1 MIQTCHVDSESR
13 TRRSGGVTAAAIVA
27 ILGSLLLLLCSLFGL
42 LGVVMMQNA
51 PGNPAAQ
58 QPELRYAGFVGVVFI
73 AAGGV
78 WGLASGIGLLRYRNW
93 ARISTLVWSGL
104 AVAFCSVTMLFVS
117 SMKFPI
123 PPNAGQGT
131 ESFVRFFVFAI
142 YGLPLLIGVW
152 WLILFT
158 RKSIVAL
165 FTSSVPGVG
174 AVLDPSGFPSALAK
188 PRPPLPVA
196 IVAWFLIV
204 SSPLSLVFLFFQR
217 FPLLLWGHL
226 YHGLAGAAFLLVS
239 AVLCLAGGIGLL
251 KLKPWGFWTIVVWQ
265 VFGLLNGTVSLLSP
279 NYDSLMKEILATSR
293 FAHARD
299 YPMPVQSYRA
309 FASLGLAF
317 VAIVLVIL
325 LSYRTRFL
333 AASATDSSDQS

>member
-1 MIQTCHVDSESR
+1 MSIPNPA
-13 TRRSGGVTAAAIVA
+13 RSSSGAVTAAAVVA
-27 ILGSLLLLLCSLFGL
+27 ILGSLLLLLCALFGL

-58 QPELRYAGFVGVVFI
+58 QPEFRYAGFVGVVFI

-104 AVAFCSVTMLFVS
+104 AVVFCSLAMLFVS

-123 PPNAGQGT
+123 PPNAAQGT
-131 ESFVRFFVFAI
+131 ESFVRFFVVAI

-174 AVLDPSGFPSALAK
+174 EVLDPSGFPSTLAK
-188 PRPPLPVA
+188 PRPPLSVA

-204 SSPLSLVFLFFQR
+204 SSPLTLVFLFFQR
-217 FPLLLWGHL
+217 FPLLLFGRI
-226 YHGLAGAAFLLVS
+226 YHAPAASLFLLVS
-239 AVLCLAGGIGLL
+239 AVVCLVGGIGLL
-251 KLKPWGFWTIVVWQ
+251 QMKPWGFWMIVVWQ
-265 VFGLLNGTVSLLSP
+265 VFGLLNGTVSLFSP

-293 FAHARD
+293 FAHSQD

-309 FASLGLAF
+309 FALLGLAF

-325 LSYRTRFL
+325 LSYRARFL
-333 AASATDSSDQS
+333 AASSTDSADHS